1 MMRSLTAAL
10 IALLALSACGTVR
23 ESRINP
29 FNWFGKSEPTEQVAP
44 LATKAPDARPLV
56 HTLSELTVE
65 RYSTGAIIRATGV
78 NDAQGWWDAD
88 LVEVAT
94 DDPTQLVYDFRIKP
108 PGRETPV
115 GTPRS
120 REVTAAAS
128 VSANK
133 LAKVSRITV
142 QGLTNARSTGR

>member
-1 MMRSLTAAL
+1 MTRSLTAAL

-23 ESRINP
+23 DSRINP
-29 FNWFGKSEPTEQVAP
+29 FNWFGQSEPAEQVVP
-44 LATKAPDARPLV
+44 LASKAPDARPLV
-56 HTLSELTVE
+56 HSLTDMTVE
-65 RYSTGAIIRATGV
+65 RYSTGAIIRVTGV

-88 LVEVAT
+88 LVEVPT
-94 DDPTQLVYDFRIKP
+94 DDPTQLVFDFRIKP

-115 GTPRS
+115 GTERS

-128 VSANK
+128 VSAKK
-133 LAKVSRITV
+133 LAHVSRITV